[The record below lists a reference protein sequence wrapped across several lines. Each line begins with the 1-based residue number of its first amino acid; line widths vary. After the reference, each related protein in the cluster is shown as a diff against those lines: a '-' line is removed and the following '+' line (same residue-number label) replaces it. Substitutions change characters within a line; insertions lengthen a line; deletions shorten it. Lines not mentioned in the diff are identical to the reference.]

1 MNCDTQRIFLT
12 GATGFL
18 GHYLLA
24 ELLQCTTASIRLLVR
39 GPGENAAEILTR
51 LLEPL
56 NVGLGG
62 HLVSG
67 RVQLV
72 TGRLPEDLDSSAL
85 RDIDLIIH
93 AGASTQFNR
102 REAEPYRSNV
112 EGTQALLDAA
122 ARARIPRFCFISTAY
137 VGGSRQG
144 QVPEML
150 LPQPLPTA
158 NEYEKSKWLAEGA
171 VRDWVGPNRRATI
184 LRPSILIGDSRHGR
198 ATSFG
203 GMYLLARSV
212 ELLARAVDQDES
224 CDRHAIPLRITGD
237 PHVRPNLIPVCWAAR
252 RIVNLS
258 FSDGAELR
266 IHNIVNPSPPTSLE
280 IKQWMESF
288 YDLAGGSFTN
298 MTWPWPDP
306 SRFEEGFYAAGQTV
320 LDYFARDL
328 MFEIRANPIEKAAPR
343 LVDRAHFLRC
353 LQYATDHNWGRG
365 AARLL
370 KRSSDSFDAAWYFER
385 FLVAQLPRS
394 RVSRISALTAIV
406 RFIVEG
412 PRGGD
417 WTCRYEQ
424 GRLVSVVRDGGEH
437 AQFGFR
443 VQQDAFVAIVRGS
456 LRLQEAYN
464 VGGAQIFGDILTALK
479 MVPVIEMFLQECPIG
494 AAA

>member
-1 MNCDTQRIFLT
+1 MNSGARRIFLT

-24 ELLQCTTASIRLLVR
+24 ELLQHTAASMRLLVR
-39 GPGENAAEILTR
+39 NPIDEAASILAG
-51 LLEPL
+51 LIEPL
-56 NVGLGG
+56 NVRLGG
-62 HLVSG
+62 HLESG

-72 TGRLPEDLDSSAL
+72 AGRLPECMDSSAL

-122 ARARIPRFCFISTAY
+122 DRARVPRFCFISTAY
-137 VGGSRQG
+137 VGGSRHG
-144 QVPEML
+144 GVPEML
-150 LPQPLPTA
+150 LPQPQTTA
-158 NEYEKSKWLAEGA
+158 NDYEKSKWLAENK
-171 VRDWVGPNRRATI
+171 VRDWVGPNHHATI
-184 LRPSILIGDSRHGR
+184 MRPSILIGDSHSGR

-212 ELLARAVDQDES
+212 ELLARAVDQDAS

-237 PHVRPNLIPVCWAAR
+237 ADVRPNLIPVCWAAR
-252 RIVNLS
+252 RIVDIALS
-258 FSDGAELR
+258 DDAELSV
-266 IHNIVNPSPPTSLE
+266 HNLVNPSPPTSLE
-280 IKQWMESF
+280 IKHWLESF
-288 YDLAGGSFTN
+288 YDLAGGSFTT
-298 MTWPWPDP
+298 MTWPWPNP
-306 SRFEEGFYAAGQTV
+306 SRFEDGFYAAGQTV
-320 LDYFARDL
+320 LDYFTRDL
-328 MFEIRANPIEKAAPR
+328 TFEIRADSIEKAVPR

-353 LQYATDHNWGRG
+353 LQYATDHHWGRG
-365 AARLL
+365 AARPIN
-370 KRSSDSFDAAWYFER
+370 RSSDALEAAWYFEQ
-385 FLVAQLPRS
+385 FLVTQLPRS

-412 PRGGD
+412 PHGGD

-424 GRLVSVVRDGGEH
+424 GRLVGVVSDGGEH
-437 AQFGFR
+437 EQFGFR
-443 VQQDAFVAIVRGS
+443 VQQDAFVAIVRGR

-464 VGGAQIFGDILTALK
+464 AGNAQIFGDILTALK
-479 MVPVIEMFLQECPIG
+479 MVPVMEMFLHECPIG

>member
-1 MNCDTQRIFLT
+1 MNCDSRRIFLT

-24 ELLQCTTASIRLLVR
+24 ELLQRTTASIRLLVR

-56 NVGLGG
+56 NVGLAS

-72 TGRLPEDLDSSAL
+72 TGRLPECLDYSAL
-85 RDIDLIIH
+85 RDTDLIIH
-93 AGASTQFNR
+93 AGASTQFNC

-137 VGGSRQG
+137 VGGSRHG
-144 QVPEML
+144 KVPEML
-150 LPQPLPTA
+150 LPQPEPTA
-158 NEYEKSKWLAEGA
+158 NDYEKSKWLAENA
-171 VRDWVGPNRRATI
+171 VRDWVGPNRRATV
-184 LRPSILIGDSRHGR
+184 LRPSILIGDSHCGR

-212 ELLARAVDQDES
+212 ELLSRAVHQDAS

-252 RIVNLS
+252 RVVNLALS
-258 FSDGAELR
+258 NDAELS
-266 IHNIVNPSPPTSLE
+266 IHNLVNPSPPTSLE
-280 IKQWMESF
+280 IKHWLESF

-298 MTWPWPDP
+298 MTWPWPNP
-306 SRFEEGFYAAGQTV
+306 SRFEEGFYAAGQSV

-328 MFEIRANPIEKAAPR
+328 TFEVRTNPIEEAAPR
-343 LVDRAHFLRC
+343 SVDRAHFLRC
-353 LQYATDHNWGRG
+353 LQYATDHNWGRC
-365 AARLL
+365 AARPVDRL
-370 KRSSDSFDAAWYFER
+370 SDTVDAAWYFER

-394 RVSRISALTAIV
+394 HVSRISALTAIV

-424 GRLVSVVRDGGEH
+424 GRLVGVIRDGGEH
-437 AQFGFR
+437 EQFGFR
-443 VQQDAFVAIVRGS
+443 VQQDAFIAIVRGS
-456 LRLQEAYN
+456 VRLQEAYN
-464 VGGAQIFGDILTALK
+464 AGNAQIFGDILTALK
-479 MVPVIEMFLQECPIG
+479 LVPVMEMFLQECPIG